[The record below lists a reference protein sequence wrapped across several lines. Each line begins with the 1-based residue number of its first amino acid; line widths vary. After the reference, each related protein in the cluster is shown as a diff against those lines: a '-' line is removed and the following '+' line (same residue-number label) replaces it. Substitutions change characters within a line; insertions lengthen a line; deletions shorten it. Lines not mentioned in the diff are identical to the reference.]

1 MQIIIDNMRSHRELN
16 EITRPSMNEILLR
29 DNLIDIGVHTITHHV
44 CGTRLLDLEYQW
56 ESDRIAILSVK
67 IF

>member
-1 MQIIIDNMRSHRELN
+1 
-16 EITRPSMNEILLR
+16 MNEILLR